1 MNPISG
7 RFGSAVRIVIVDIHA
22 IYRSGLVA
30 LLQQMPEVDQIAEAP
45 TAHDAWQ
52 LPLLRDSDVVIVDH
66 DFDTS
71 TTFIRSVCEA
81 THASVVVCSAQVG
94 EDEVLAAVQ
103 AGAIGI
109 LDKGTLDPEALT
121 ACVRAAAS
129 GAGVMAPTLLGV
141 LLRSLSRVS
150 REVLE
155 PRGVSLARLNSREQ
169 DVLRLVAQ
177 GLATREV
184 AKQLCYSERTIK
196 NVLHDVATKLNVRTR
211 SQAVALAVRDGLI

>member
-1 MNPISG
+1 
-7 RFGSAVRIVIVDIHA
+7 VRIVIVDIHA

-30 LLQQMPEVDQIAEAP
+30 LLHQMPELEEIAEAG

-81 THASVVVCSAQVG
+81 TRAAVVVCSAQVG

-103 AGAIGI
+103 AGAVGI

-129 GAGVMAPTLLGV
+129 GAGVMAPKLLGV

-155 PRGVSLARLNSREQ
+155 PRGVSLARLNTREQ

>member
-1 MNPISG
+1 
-7 RFGSAVRIVIVDIHA
+7 VRIVIVDIHA

-30 LLQQMPEVDQIAEAP
+30 SLQRVPEVEAILEVG

-52 LPLLRDSDVVIVDH
+52 LPELRDCDVVIVDH

-71 TTFIRSVCEA
+71 TQFIRGVCEA
-81 THASVVVCSAQVG
+81 THAAVVVCSSRVDD
-94 EDEVLAAVQ
+94 DEVLAAVQ

-109 LDKGTLDPEALT
+109 LDKRTLDPDALT
-121 ACVRAAAS
+121 TCVRAAAS
-129 GAGVMAPTLLGV
+129 GAGVMAPQLLGT
-141 LLRSLSRVS
+141 LMRSLSRVS
-150 REVLE
+150 RDVLE
-155 PRGVSLARLNSREQ
+155 PRGVSLTRLNTREQ

-184 AKQLCYSERTIK
+184 AKELCYSERTIK

>member
-1 MNPISG
+1 M
-7 RFGSAVRIVIVDIHA
+7 
-22 IYRSGLVA
+22 
-30 LLQQMPEVDQIAEAP
+30 
-45 TAHDAWQ
+45 
-52 LPLLRDSDVVIVDH
+52 
-66 DFDTS
+66 
-71 TTFIRSVCEA
+71 
-81 THASVVVCSAQVG
+81 VCSAQCD
-94 EDEVLAAVQ
+94 EDDVLAAVQ

-109 LDKGTLDPEALT
+109 LDKSTLDPEALT

-129 GAGVMAPTLLGV
+129 GAGVMAPKLLGV

-155 PRGVSLARLNSREQ
+155 PRGVSLSRLNTREQ
-169 DVLRLVAQ
+169 EVLRLVAQ

>member
-1 MNPISG
+1 
-7 RFGSAVRIVIVDIHA
+7 
-22 IYRSGLVA
+22 
-30 LLQQMPEVDQIAEAP
+30 
-45 TAHDAWQ
+45 
-52 LPLLRDSDVVIVDH
+52 
-66 DFDTS
+66 
-71 TTFIRSVCEA
+71 
-81 THASVVVCSAQVG
+81 
-94 EDEVLAAVQ
+94 
-103 AGAIGI
+103 
-109 LDKGTLDPEALT
+109 
-121 ACVRAAAS
+121 
-129 GAGVMAPTLLGV
+129 MAPTLLGV

-155 PRGVSLARLNSREQ
+155 PRGVSLARLNTREQ

>member
-1 MNPISG
+1 
-7 RFGSAVRIVIVDIHA
+7 VRIVIVDIHA

-30 LLQQMPEVDQIAEAP
+30 LLQQMPEVDQIAEAA

-109 LDKGTLDPEALT
+109 LDKDTLDPEALT

-155 PRGVSLARLNSREQ
+155 PRGVSLARLNTREQ
-169 DVLRLVAQ
+169 EVLRLVAQ